1 MKKIISLLI
10 IFTIFSTNSWEVFSE
25 QKFHS
30 SERKEILQEQKIEI
44 PSEKKEF
51 FQEQKKEKNIFQ
63 NVPESKQKIVNNFL
77 EKYNKKWYFSQLEKI
92 SYRKKSTN
100 RWLASWTKIYF
111 DFEKIDTNEEF
122 KRVMT
127 HEMWHVFDLWYLKS
141 KEKKIVSNF
150 KDWTNKIYADDPSV
164 EFYSLCFETEKKQN
178 WKCETKDFASKYWQ
192 TDPFEDFAESFLLFI
207 ENNNSFREMANESK
221 IMQKKYTFIKK
232 YFWKIDSPKY
242 PWQKSWKR
250 VWDLTLA
257 Y

>member
-141 KEKKIVSNF
+141 KEKPKIKEIDLAGMFTPGKTLS
-150 KDWTNKIYADDPSV
+150 
-164 EFYSLCFETEKKQN
+164 SLTE
-178 WKCETKDFASKYWQ
+178 
-192 TDPFEDFAESFLLFI
+192 AEREAVNNLL
-207 ENNNSFREMANESK
+207 K
-221 IMQKKYTFIKK
+221 
-232 YFWKIDSPKY
+232 
-242 PWQKSWKR
+242 
-250 VWDLTLA
+250 LTLGKKD
-257 Y
+257 